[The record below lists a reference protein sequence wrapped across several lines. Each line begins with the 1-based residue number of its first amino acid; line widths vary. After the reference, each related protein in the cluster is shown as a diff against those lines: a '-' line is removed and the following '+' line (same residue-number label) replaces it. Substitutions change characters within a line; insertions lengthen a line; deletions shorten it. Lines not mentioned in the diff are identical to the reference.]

1 MITVTFW
8 PRASRAGT
16 INVDLNH
23 TSRFEVG
30 PKSGTFYLC
39 HSDSQHLLDA
49 MWAAGMRPS
58 HLREVKKGAGE

>member
-1 MITVTFW
+1 MITITFW
-8 PRASRAGT
+8 PRATRAGT

-30 PKSGTFYLC
+30 QKSGIFYLC
-39 HSDSQHLLDA
+39 HSDSQHLFDA

-58 HLREVKKGAGE
+58 HLRETKKGQAQ

>member
-8 PRASRAGT
+8 PRAHRAGT

-23 TSRFEVG
+23 TSRFETG
-30 PKSGTFYLC
+30 PKQATFFLC
-39 HSDSQHLLDA
+39 NSDSQHLLDA

-58 HLREVKKGAGE
+58 HLSAVKKGAE